1 MASGIL
7 PSSSGVNTSKLFLPR
22 IQQQNNRQDD
32 LSPPSDRSQR
42 ENHLANNSEEEGNL
56 EPDQSEACLD
66 IEQPSSSAPC
76 LDFEAAD
83 DADLLEACRQFE
95 CAEEESAAA
104 RYAVPPLHAS
114 EDEVREALARWGYPD
129 FRPGQLDAVMRILA
143 GKSTLVLLATGT
155 GKSLIY
161 QLPALLYRNS
171 TPCITLVVSP
181 LVSLMEDQV
190 FISSITLQF
199 LNNYHIR

>member
-1 MASGIL
+1 MASGVL
-7 PSSSGVNTSKLFLPR
+7 PSSSGVNASKLFLPR
-22 IQQQNNRQDD
+22 SQEQNSRQDEH
-32 LSPPSDRSQR
+32 SPPCDRSQR
-42 ENHLANNSEEEGNL
+42 ENHPANNSEEEVKL
-56 EPDQSEACLD
+56 ELDQSEARLD
-66 IEQPSSSAPC
+66 TDPPSSSTPC

-83 DADLLEACRQFE
+83 DAHLLEACRQFE

-114 EDEVREALARWGYPD
+114 EDEVREGLARWGYPD

-171 TPCITLVVSP
+171 NPCITLVVSP

-190 FISSITLQF
+190 SISSMSLQF

>member
-1 MASGIL
+1 MASGVL
-7 PSSSGVNTSKLFLPR
+7 PSSAGVNTSKLFLPR
-22 IQQQNNRQDD
+22 NQQQNSRQDE
-32 LSPPSDRSQR
+32 LSPPCDRSQR
-42 ENHLANNSEEEGNL
+42 ENHPANNSEEEVKL
-56 EPDQSEACLD
+56 ELDQSEARLD
-66 IEQPSSSAPC
+66 TDPPSSSTPC

-171 TPCITLVVSP
+171 NPCITLVVSP

-190 FISSITLQF
+190 SISSMSLQF

>member
-7 PSSSGVNTSKLFLPR
+7 PSSSGGNTSKLFLPR
-22 IQQQNNRQDD
+22 HQQQNNRQDD

-42 ENHLANNSEEEGNL
+42 ENHLANNSVEEGKL
-56 EPDQSEACLD
+56 EPDQSEVRLGTD
-66 IEQPSSSAPC
+66 PPLSSTPC

-171 TPCITLVVSP
+171 NPCITLVVSP

-190 FISSITLQF
+190 FITSPTFQF